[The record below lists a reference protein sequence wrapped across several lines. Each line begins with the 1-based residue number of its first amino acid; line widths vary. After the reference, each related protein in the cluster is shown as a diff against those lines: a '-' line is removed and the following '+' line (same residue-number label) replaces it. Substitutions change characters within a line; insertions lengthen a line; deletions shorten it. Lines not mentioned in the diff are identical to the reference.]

1 MNKAK
6 NLIALLSAS
15 LIACSLAIAEE
26 SGNSMDAQA
35 YPTAVKVDYVIGCMA
50 ANGQTSEMVQKCS
63 CSIDFIAASISYEE
77 YEKIETLLRLQQMP
91 AAGRNAIYKNSSWS
105 KKAVLKLREVQ
116 AESTLR
122 CF

>member
-15 LIACSLAIAEE
+15 LISCSLAIAEE